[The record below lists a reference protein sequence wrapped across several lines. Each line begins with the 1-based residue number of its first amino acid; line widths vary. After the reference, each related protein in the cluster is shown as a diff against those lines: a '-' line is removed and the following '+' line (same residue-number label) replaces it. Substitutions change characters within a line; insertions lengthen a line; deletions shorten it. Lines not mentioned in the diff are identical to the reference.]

1 MSHPRLAIVLCSLG
15 ALLALSLAVPQDIV
29 QANETKPP
37 AVVAKLTQ
45 AELSALIDRRLQ
57 EKWAR
62 ENIQPVS
69 SCDDGTFF
77 RRANLDLA
85 GKIPTVLDI
94 RDFIDDDRPDKRAI
108 WIDKILDGPAFGEHF
123 ANIFR
128 AIILPQVEDQQTAFL
143 VGGFENWLRK
153 KLKDGASYDKMV
165 HELLIGG
172 KNANRG
178 FDGTNTP
185 TPAAFYAANEYKP
198 ENLAGSTAR
207 LFLGVKIECAQCHK
221 HPFASWTRNQFWEF
235 AAFFSRLNL
244 NGNVPQPQPKGGKM
258 AQAPPLPLEPEIQ
271 IPKTDEKV
279 TAHFLDGTKPE
290 WKQGMD
296 PVTVLADW
304 LVSPKN
310 PYFAKVTANRVWEYF
325 MGVGLVDP
333 VDDFGPHNPASHPE
347 LLDELATQFTLSG
360 YDIKH
365 LARAIVNSK
374 AYQLSSSPLTQKGPD
389 DDSDPNRLFA
399 RMALRALTGE
409 QLFESLAEVME
420 YPVDKARQPFPGMAT
435 NMRDEFLAKFANA
448 ENRRV
453 NTNTSIL
460 QALHLMNGRFMS
472 SATSLEKNKTL
483 ATIAQSQV
491 PSARRVESLFLVAL
505 SRLPTQNEL
514 ERFTRYLDSGGPAH
528 DPNRALADVLW
539 VLLNSSEFAINH

>member
-1 MSHPRLAIVLCSLG
+1 
-15 ALLALSLAVPQDIV
+15 LALACPEVNVLANGPQ
-29 QANETKPP
+29 PP
-37 AVVAKLTQ
+37 TIAGKLTQ
-45 AELSALIDRRLQ
+45 PELSALIDRRIQ
-57 EKWAR
+57 EKWLR
-62 ENIQPVS
+62 DNVQPVPP
-69 SCDDGTFF
+69 CDDGTFF
-77 RRANLDLA
+77 RRVHLDLA

-108 WIDKILDGPAFGEHF
+108 WIDKILEGPAFGEHF

-153 KLKDGASYDKMV
+153 KLKEGAGYDKMI
-165 HELLIGG
+165 HELLTAGR
-172 KNANRG
+172 NFNRG
-178 FDGTNTP
+178 FDGTNSP
-185 TPAAFYAANEYKP
+185 TPVAFYSASEYKP

-235 AAFFSRLNL
+235 AAFFSRLNV
-244 NGNVPQPQPKGGKM
+244 NNPFQPPNPKM
-258 AQAPPLPLEPEIQ
+258 AQAAPLPLEPEIQ
-271 IPKTDEKV
+271 IPKTEEKV
-279 TAHFLDGTKPE
+279 TAHYLDGSKPT
-290 WKQGMD
+290 WKDGMD
-296 PVTVLADW
+296 PVAVLADW

-310 PYFAKVTANRVWEYF
+310 PYFAKVTVNRVWEYF
-325 MGVGLVDP
+325 LGVGLVDP
-333 VDDFGPHNPASHPE
+333 VDDFGPHNLASHPE
-347 LLDELATQFTLSG
+347 LLDELANQFILSG
-360 YDIKH
+360 FDVKQ

-374 AYQLSSSPLTQKGPD
+374 AYQLCSTPLGQKGPD

-399 RMALRALTGE
+399 RMPLRALTGE

-420 YPVDKARQPFPGMAT
+420 YPVDKTRQPIQGLGL

-448 ENRRV
+448 ENRRI
-453 NTNTSIL
+453 NTSTSIL
-460 QALHLMNGRFMS
+460 QALHLMNGRFMAN
-472 SATSLEKNKTL
+472 ATSLEKNKTL

-491 PSARRVESLFLVAL
+491 PSAKRVESLFLVAL
-505 SRLPTQNEL
+505 SRLPTQIEL
-514 ERFTRYLDSGGPAH
+514 ERFARYLDSGGPSG